1 MTLIRRPTPMTE
13 LASLRDTMERLFD
26 ERFFRPFWIGEGE
39 HEAMPALD
47 LYTTPEAVIAKI
59 ALPGVKP
66 EDVDISITDDL
77 VTVTGTFTEEKETTE
92 TGYVH
97 RELSRGSFRRA
108 FTMPTMVKVDDAK
121 ATFTDGLLTLTI
133 PKTEPVKPMHIK
145 VEAT

>member
-1 MTLIRRPTPMTE
+1 MTE

-39 HEAMPALD
+39 HEVMPALD
-47 LYTTPEAVIAKI
+47 LYTTPDAVIAKI

-77 VTVTGTFTEEKETTE
+77 VTVTGSYPEEKEATE
-92 TGYVH
+92 AGYVH
-97 RELSRGSFRRA
+97 KELHRGSFRRSFA
-108 FTMPTMVKVDDAK
+108 LPTPVKTDDAK